1 MPQLAGQALPGGDAS
16 HLRTDT
22 GQIRFFRSQCPD
34 ALEGHAP
41 VLQQRVG
48 SCPDPP
54 APIAPPCP
62 IAQPVSV
69 DLIPELQR
77 LGQRLE
83 QARQAQGLSREEQAE
98 RLHMGIEQ
106 LRALEQGDRAELPE
120 AVFVVA
126 QARRVA
132 ASLGLNIDAE
142 VAALRG
148 NAAFQAQPAKRRDPQ
163 QTATATATATQRA
176 RTAGA
181 EPPAVRASDEQHAV
195 QRASRPRGPA
205 LSIAVAVAAALAL
218 AGGAIALLQ
227 RGGLPTAQLPSD
239 SGQQPQADPKA
250 PDPEPDLLVYALQPS
265 WLEVRSGSGQVL
277 FRGTLQG
284 ERRFPLSGELRVL
297 AGRPDLVRITIPG
310 EQARVLGPIEAVRW
324 RSFRQADPQAPEP

>member
-1 MPQLAGQALPGGDAS
+1 MPRISERILGRSASCGHNAQTRWEGTPLCLGNAL
-16 HLRTDT
+16 
-22 GQIRFFRSQCPD
+22 
-34 ALEGHAP
+34 
-41 VLQQRVG
+41 
-48 SCPDPP
+48 DPERILP

-62 IAQPVSV
+62 IAPPVSV

-120 AVFVVA
+120 PVFVVA

-148 NAAFQAQPAKRRDPQ
+148 NAAFQAQSAKRRDPQ
-163 QTATATATATQRA
+163 QTPTATPQP
-176 RTAGA
+176 RTAAA

-195 QRASRPRGPA
+195 QRTSRPRGPA
-205 LSIAVAVAAALAL
+205 LSIAVAVAAALAI

-227 RGGLPTAQLPSD
+227 RGGLPTAQRPSD
-239 SGQQPQADPKA
+239 NTQQPQADPKA
-250 PDPEPDLLVYALQPS
+250 PDSEPDLLVTAVQPS

-324 RSFRQADPQAPEP
+324 RSFRPATPQAPAP

>member
-1 MPQLAGQALPGGDAS
+1 MALGDAS
-16 HLRTDT
+16 HLRTET

-34 ALEGHAP
+34 ALEGHTP
-41 VLQQRVG
+41 VLEQRVG

-54 APIAPPCP
+54 APIAPPCT

-148 NAAFQAQPAKRRDPQ
+148 NAAFQAQSAKRRDPQ
-163 QTATATATATQRA
+163 QTPTPTPTSTATPRG

-181 EPPAVRASDEQHAV
+181 EPPAVRASDEQHSG

-227 RGGLPTAQLPSD
+227 RGGLPTAELPSD
-239 SGQQPQADPKA
+239 NSQQPQADPKA
-250 PDPEPDLLVYALQPS
+250 RDPEPHLLVTALQPS
-265 WLEVRSGSGQVL
+265 WIEVRSSSGQVL

-324 RSFRQADPQAPEP
+324 RSFRQANPQAPAP